1 MGARNARTLM
11 RMYEAMR
18 GRFGLQGWWPSR
30 AGSESAEG
38 KTEICVGAILTQ
50 NTNWTNVERAIE
62 NLRRAD
68 CLSVEALDAMGPAK
82 LARLIRP
89 AGYFNVKARRLKNFI
104 SAVVAEAGGDID
116 ALLSRP
122 VDELRAA
129 LLAVNG
135 VGPETAD
142 SIILYAAGQP
152 TFVIDAY
159 TVRIFRRHGLLADGH
174 DYAAA
179 QEMFEA
185 ALPTDAGLFN
195 DYHAQ
200 IVATGKWFCRRR
212 ARCEGC
218 PLARF
223 AHDAD
228 GP

>member
-1 MGARNARTLM
+1 M

-18 GRFGLQGWWPSR
+18 GRFGLQGWWPSQ
-30 AGSESAEG
+30 AGARTAEG

-89 AGYFNVKARRLKNFI
+89 AGYFNVKTRRLKNFI

-122 VDELRAA
+122 IDELRAA

-142 SIILYAAGQP
+142 SMILYAAGQP

-159 TVRIFRRHGLLADGH
+159 TVRIFRRHGLLADGD
-174 DYAAA
+174 DYAVA

-200 IVATGKWFCRRR
+200 IVATGKRFCRRR

-218 PLARF
+218 PLERF

-228 GP
+228 GA

>member
-1 MGARNARTLM
+1 M

-18 GRFGLQGWWPSR
+18 GRFGVQGWWPSQ
-30 AGSESAEG
+30 AGAETAEG

-68 CLSVEALDAMGPAK
+68 SLSVEALDAMRPTK
-82 LARLIRP
+82 LAGLIRP

-104 SAVVAEAGGDID
+104 SAVVEAGGDIEAFLD
-116 ALLSRP
+116 RP
-122 VDELRAA
+122 IDELRAA

-142 SIILYAAGQP
+142 SMILYAAGQP

-159 TVRIFRRHGLLADGH
+159 TVRIFRRHGLLADG
-174 DYAAA
+174 DNYATAKA
-179 QEMFEA
+179 MFEA

-200 IVATGKWFCRRR
+200 VVATGKWFCRRR

-218 PLARF
+218 PLERF